1 MSAVSSSVPRTEALE
16 VRINVFIFI
25 SYLLPNYRNGDF
37 NIPYRMRGPE
47 DGVQGAKNVRRTSVA
62 NGIQYMLSDNGMQS
76 FLHIV
81 DIDPQRY
88 TVYRVYCMHNKL
100 LRRIEQTH

>member
-1 MSAVSSSVPRTEALE
+1 MSSVSSSVPRTEALLMYL
-16 VRINVFIFI
+16 FLYLI
-25 SYLLPNYRNGDF
+25 SSPIIGF

-76 FLHIV
+76 FLYIV
-81 DIDPQRY
+81 NIDPQRY
-88 TVYRVYCMHNKL
+88 TVYRHA
-100 LRRIEQTH
+100 Q